1 MIKKVLTFIKREGTF
16 PLFVKVLDRFF
27 IPFGISFLTYLKL
40 KDSSIETNPFVKKK
54 FNNKQIFSKIYKNA
68 YWQSGESKSGS
79 GSDLDNLKNYNIN
92 LDNFFEKYQIK
103 SMLDIPCGDFLF
115 MEKFLKN
122 KNIKY
127 TGGDIVEELI
137 QNNKKKYKNYKFEV
151 FDIINNHKNEKFDV
165 LHVKD
170 CLFHFSFNDI
180 WKVIENISSFQTKY
194 TLITSHK
201 SLIMKNLDIE
211 SGEFRHLDLEKK
223 PFNFPKPIYK
233 IYEYKFNITLFPRFV
248 GVWKTKDLKN
258 YFN

>member
-1 MIKKVLTFIKREGTF
+1 M
-16 PLFVKVLDRFF
+16 
-27 IPFGISFLTYLKL
+27 SFLTFLNI
-40 KDSSIETNPFVKKK
+40 KDSSIETNPFVEKKYD
-54 FNNKQIFSKIYKNA
+54 NKKIFTKIYKNS

-79 GSDLDNLKNYNIN
+79 GSDLKNLKDYKFN
-92 LDNFFEKYQIK
+92 LDIFFKKYQIK

-115 MEKFLKN
+115 MEQFLKN

-127 TGGDIVEELI
+127 IGGDIVEELI
-137 QNNKKKYKNYKFEV
+137 KNNKRKYKNYKFEI
-151 FDIINNHKNEKFDV
+151 FDIINNHKIDKFDI
-165 LHVKD
+165 LHIKD

-180 WKVIENISSFQTKY
+180 WKVIENVSSFKTKY

-211 SGEFRHLDLEKK
+211 SGEFRHLDLERK

-248 GVWKTKDLKN
+248 GVWKTKDLRQ